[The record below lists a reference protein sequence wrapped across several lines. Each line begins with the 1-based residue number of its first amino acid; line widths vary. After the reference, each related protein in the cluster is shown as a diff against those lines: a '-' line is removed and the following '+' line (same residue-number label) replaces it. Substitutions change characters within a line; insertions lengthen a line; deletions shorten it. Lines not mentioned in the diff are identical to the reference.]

1 MLRLQANFTFE
12 PDKKGDSAKP
22 VAAFKAVAAIL
33 DSVSQKPGGYAE
45 DRFPEPGSGSIL
57 MPWQLD
63 RELGLA
69 TVLVCWLDQ

>member
-45 DRFPEPGSGSIL
+45 DRND
-57 MPWQLD
+57 LD
-63 RELGLA
+63 AVAE
-69 TVLVCWLDQ
+69 

>member
-57 MPWQLD
+57 RGSLTESW
-63 RELGLA
+63 GLA